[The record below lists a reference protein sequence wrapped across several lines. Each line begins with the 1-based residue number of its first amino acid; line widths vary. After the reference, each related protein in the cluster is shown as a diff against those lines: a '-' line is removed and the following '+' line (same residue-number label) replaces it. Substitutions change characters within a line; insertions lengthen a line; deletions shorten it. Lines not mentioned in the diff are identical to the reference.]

1 MLILDTIGK
10 EILLKWLRSGYFRP
24 NYLILFYFS
33 ESLAFC
39 GKAAASFEEN
49 QQKSK
54 LNQVCSA
61 QNNVFKTQ
69 LYQDLAINTNTYLG
83 SIANFLIIAV
93 PIFSGTYGLNQ
104 VKF

>member
-1 MLILDTIGK
+1 MSRQVITITCLQV
-10 EILLKWLRSGYFRP
+10 ITITCLQVITITCP
-24 NYLILFYFS
+24 YFS

-39 GKAAASFEEN
+39 GKPAALFEEN

-93 PIFSGTYGLNQ
+93 PIFSGTYGENQ
-104 VKF
+104 VKN

>member
-1 MLILDTIGK
+1 MTFFVVCHFCQRNK
-10 EILLKWLRSGYFRP
+10 KFGYAAE
-24 NYLILFYFS
+24 NYISNYYFS

-39 GKAAASFEEN
+39 GKGAASFEEN

-61 QNNVFKTQ
+61 QTNVFKTQ
-69 LYQDLAINTNTYLG
+69 LFQDLAINTNSYLG

>member
-1 MLILDTIGK
+1 MTISNY
-10 EILLKWLRSGYFRP
+10 L